1 MDANPISYDGS
12 AIQEY
17 FRIIRE
23 HVIQPLQSTALGE
36 SCFGSA
42 MLIFA
47 AVDGLG
53 TLTHPD
59 EHAKAGVRFK
69 AFLPRIGAAY
79 QGHAKELW
87 RLRNALVHSAMN
99 VASFMSKAEEARGEH
114 LQKENGF
121 IFLHTRTFLED
132 FRTSVDQLEQEVRR
146 DTVLFRRIESRLE
159 WGYIDPWRN
168 LRATATL
175 PPAVGFVHHRR

>member
-12 AIQEY
+12 ATQEY
-17 FRIIRE
+17 FRVIRE
-23 HVIQPLQSTALGE
+23 HVIQPLQSTAMSE

-69 AFLPRIGAAY
+69 AFLPRIGADY
-79 QGHAKELW
+79 QARAKELW

-99 VASFMSKAEEARGEH
+99 VASFMSKREEAWAEH
-114 LQKENGF
+114 LQKEHGF
-121 IFLHTRTFLED
+121 LFLHTKTLLED

-146 DTVLFRRIESRLE
+146 DAALLGRMESRLE
-159 WGYIDPWRN
+159 WGCIDPWRN
-168 LRATATL
+168 VRATSTS